1 MPPRRRPLYDSNRVP
16 RPERNGEED
25 LPPPPPPPPFNDGI
39 HPALVQLIADTTRQ
53 LAEVISQIP
62 RPNERAE
69 PVGCSLR
76 DFASYHFRTF
86 EGTEGPNVVEAWL
99 TDIDVLY
106 TTLGCTDEQK
116 VQYIVL
122 QLTGEAKRWWTAR
135 KVLLGERTIIT
146 WEMFKEEYNRRFFP
160 RSHRQLRAIEFQNLV
175 QGDMTVEQYSARFME
190 LARFAANLI
199 PEEETKAE
207 RFENGL
213 NPRIRERVICLEIKE
228 YARLVEVASLVERG
242 IQESAAAYELKR
254 RSKQQITHPVKRQAV
269 GSGSKPTLGKN
280 FSNQKT
286 VCNKCSR
293 IHKGDCRQGT
303 STCFR
308 CREPRHFLKDCP
320 MNAAGGAKF
329 QGSGTQAWVYSL
341 MPGGEEG
348 VEGDEEDTDVVTGTI
363 PLFGKVAS
371 TLFDSGATH
380 SFISSTYVKLCS
392 MTPRPLN
399 QSITVSTPTGN
410 IVTCRKS
417 IENCP
422 IFIGD
427 RVLPANLAVFQM
439 LGFDVILGMEWL
451 SKHYANIDC
460 RKKEVVF
467 RSPSEEEFK
476 FCRSRVR
483 ATPPLLSAIQARR
496 SISCGAQAF

>member
-1 MPPRRRPLYDSNRVP
+1 MLVSNKCGITVPLKHRIIPPRRRPLYDSNRVP
-16 RPERNGEED
+16 RPEENGEED
-25 LPPPPPPPPFNDGI
+25 LPPRPPPPPFNDGI

-53 LAEVISQIP
+53 LAEVISRIP

-76 DFASYHFRTF
+76 DFASYHFQTF
-86 EGTEGPNVVEAWL
+86 EGTEGPNVAEAWL

-135 KVLLGERTIIT
+135 KVLLGGGTVIT

-160 RSHRQLRAIEFQNLV
+160 RSQRQLRAIEFQNLV

-199 PEEETKAE
+199 PDEETKAE

-228 YARLVEVASLVERG
+228 YARLVEVTSLAERG
-242 IQESAAAYELKR
+242 IRESAAAYELKR
-254 RSKQQITHPVKRQAV
+254 RSKQQITRPVKRQAI

-286 VCNKCSR
+286 VCSKCSR
-293 IHKGDCRQGT
+293 IHEGDCRQGT

-308 CREPRHFLKDCP
+308 CRKLRHFLKDYP
-320 MNAAGGAKF
+320 MNTAGGGKL
-329 QGSGTQAWVYSL
+329 QGSGT
-341 MPGGEEG
+341 
-348 VEGDEEDTDVVTGTI
+348 
-363 PLFGKVAS
+363 
-371 TLFDSGATH
+371 
-380 SFISSTYVKLCS
+380 
-392 MTPRPLN
+392 
-399 QSITVSTPTGN
+399 
-410 IVTCRKS
+410 
-417 IENCP
+417 
-422 IFIGD
+422 
-427 RVLPANLAVFQM
+427 
-439 LGFDVILGMEWL
+439 
-451 SKHYANIDC
+451 
-460 RKKEVVF
+460 
-467 RSPSEEEFK
+467 
-476 FCRSRVR
+476 
-483 ATPPLLSAIQARR
+483 
-496 SISCGAQAF
+496 